1 VQALEMKQVT
11 TAPFYRVETL
21 ESRGGLKFISFA
33 KSRKFQKELYED
45 LVAPHYDA
53 GDYYVETWRHGP
65 GNLDSDC
72 SKPSKVYNIEQIE
85 FKSAN
90 ITFKTMRDHS
100 KWMVSAEKKLICV
113 GDINRQVTVITF
125 ISKKKCLKNV

>member
-1 VQALEMKQVT
+1 MKPIA
-11 TAPFYRVETL
+11 TAPFHSVEML
-21 ESRGGLKFISFA
+21 ESRGGLNFVSFA

-53 GDYYVETWRHGP
+53 GDFFVETWRHGP
-65 GNLDSDC
+65 GNIDSDC

-85 FKSAN
+85 FKSEN

-100 KWMVSAEKKLICV
+100 KWMVSVEKKLICV
-113 GDINRQVTVITF
+113 GDINRQVNFTNFEI
-125 ISKKKCLKNV
+125 